1 MRPVDEHDLPS
12 EGAVSAAAPAAPMAR
27 SVPVAADAEEPF
39 RTLVENIPGV
49 ATYLDRVIVEDPGH
63 SIPLYI
69 SPQIEQILGYP
80 LSEWLDESEIGSG
93 SCIPKTGTV

>member
-12 EGAVSAAAPAAPMAR
+12 DGAVPAAAPAEPMAR
-27 SVPVAADAEEPF
+27 TVPIAAEAEEPF

-80 LSEWLDESEIGSG
+80 LSEWLDESEIWLRT
-93 SCIPKTGTV
+93 CTPKTGTA